1 MPMVSVLQI
10 VCGIVLSFLY
20 AGMVLLSMVV
30 DAKVMLPEPVMAGGS
45 NCVFLFAPNVCQ
57 RKMPLMD

>member
-30 DAKVMLPEPVMAGGS
+30 DAKVVLPESVMADGS
-45 NCVFLFAPNVCQ
+45 NCVFSVCATMRVNV
-57 RKMPLMD
+57 KYP